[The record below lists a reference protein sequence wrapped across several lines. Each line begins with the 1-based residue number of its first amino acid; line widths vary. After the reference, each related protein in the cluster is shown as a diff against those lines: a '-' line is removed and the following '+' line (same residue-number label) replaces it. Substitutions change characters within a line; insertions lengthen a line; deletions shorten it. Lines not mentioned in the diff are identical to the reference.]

1 MISLIAAV
9 AENGVIGNHN
19 DLPWKI
25 KSEMKYFVRMTKG
38 KPIILGRQ
46 TFESVG
52 NPLKDRP
59 NIVVTRD
66 TGYRRDDATVTHSI
80 EEALAA
86 AKKIAAE
93 TGQDEIMIG
102 GGAEIYK
109 LALPVTDRMYITEVH
124 LQPEGDTHFPDYD
137 PAEWEETKSEF
148 HKAAEGESADYT
160 IRVLDRKK

>member
-1 MISLIAAV
+1 MVSLIAAV

-19 DLPWKI
+19 DLPWHI

-66 TGYRRDDATVTHSI
+66 QTYHHDEATITHSI
-80 EEALAA
+80 EDALAVA
-86 AKKIAAE
+86 EKIAAE
-93 TGQDEIMIG
+93 TNVDEIMVG

-109 LALPVTDRMYITEVH
+109 LALPFTDRMYITEVH
-124 LQPEGDTHFPDYD
+124 LKPAGDTHFPAYD

-148 HKAAEGESADYT
+148 HKAQEGESADYT